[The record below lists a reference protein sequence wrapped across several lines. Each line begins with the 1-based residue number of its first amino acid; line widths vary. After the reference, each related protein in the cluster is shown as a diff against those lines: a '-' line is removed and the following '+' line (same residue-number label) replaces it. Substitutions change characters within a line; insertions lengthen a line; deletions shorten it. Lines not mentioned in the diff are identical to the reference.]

1 MNPAC
6 KNEEP
11 DLYYLKCVYLI
22 ISSKTRGAFFPMQE
36 QRYESNYMFP
46 RRMLFFHANRS
57 ALVIRGLIFFIL
69 GLIGLLHP
77 VDSMAVVTS
86 VLGVFL
92 LIEAAGALFLSIA
105 CRRFFGFIWSVLLC
119 AAGIVMIVQPMA
131 ADTLIVLV
139 LGLWLVISGAGELF
153 SAPVS
158 PSRAILSGSGVISI
172 LFGIL
177 LLVAPLAGVTVFTW
191 FIAILLLISG
201 AGMLLLAFGI
211 RASGLTAGD
220 KRGEDGQP

>member
-1 MNPAC
+1 MDHV
-6 KNEEP
+6 K
-11 DLYYLKCVYLI
+11 
-22 ISSKTRGAFFPMQE
+22 SSKKHVERFLMQD

-57 ALVIRGLIFFIL
+57 ALAIRGLIFFIL
-69 GLIGLLHP
+69 GLLGLFRP
-77 VDSMAVVTS
+77 IDSMAAVTI

-92 LIEAAGALFLSIA
+92 LMDAAGALFLSIA
-105 CRRFFGFIWSVLLC
+105 CRRFSGFFWSALLC
-119 AAGIVMIVQPMA
+119 AAGIVMIVRPMA
-131 ADTLIVLV
+131 ADTLIVIV
-139 LGLWLVISGAGELF
+139 LGLWLVVTGAGELF

-158 PSRAILSGSGVISI
+158 PSRAILSGSGVLSI

-177 LLVAPLAGVTVFTW
+177 LLVAPFAGVTVFSW
-191 FIAILLLISG
+191 FIASLLLISG

-220 KRGEDGQP
+220 KRGGAGQP